1 MTHQRGEDGYH
12 APEIETDL
20 SEHQSAWMT
29 AQGGILMK
37 AHTPTKPMEAP
48 APRSEVYAEIE
59 AQV

>member
-1 MTHQRGEDGYH
+1 MAITPQL
-12 APEIETDL
+12 ETDP

-29 AQGGILMK
+29 AQGDILMK
-37 AHTPTKPMEAP
+37 PHTPTKPMEAP